1 VFICT
6 CASVCKTCTVFNDRM
21 HAVFHIFFLYAVL
34 RRLLLRCGP
43 SDTCSKFVKLSV
55 AIKIKIF
62 AVVSAREVVLVMV
75 VVCWSVACAILESER
90 KIRIRHL
97 QWQAAASVSQRK
109 SKRVRFEFRFYV
121 KCDYNAFTR
130 ASGGWEIT
138 IPVAA
143 SAKSWIKMRA
153 PINASSFWPTSRANK
168 L

>member
-1 VFICT
+1 M
-6 CASVCKTCTVFNDRM
+6 AGS
-21 HAVFHIFFLYAVL
+21 
-34 RRLLLRCGP
+34 
-43 SDTCSKFVKLSV
+43 S
-55 AIKIKIF
+55 
-62 AVVSAREVVLVMV
+62 
-75 VVCWSVACAILESER
+75 
-90 KIRIRHL
+90 
-97 QWQAAASVSQRK
+97 AAASVSQRK
-109 SKRVRFEFRFYV
+109 AKRVRFEFRFYV